1 MTRATILSLRALLVV
16 LLLGTVVAQLWFF
29 PVLAGGLA
37 HENPELAWLRWPLL
51 VVVIVVIVLAQ
62 AVLIAIWRLLSL
74 VERDRVFS
82 PDAFGWVSVIIGSAA
97 GGCVL
102 VLGTDAYLT
111 LVVEANPPALMLML
125 AAVGTG
131 LGAFAL
137 LMAVM
142 KGLLRQAAGMKHELS
157 EVI

>member
-1 MTRATILSLRALLVV
+1 MGRTTILALRALLLVLVV
-16 LLLGTVVAQLWFF
+16 GTLVAQLWFF

-37 HENPELAWLRWPLL
+37 HQNPDLAWLRWPML
-51 VVVIVVIVLAQ
+51 VVVILVIVAAQ
-62 AVLIAIWRLLSL
+62 AVLVAIWRLLGL
-74 VERDRVFS
+74 VEGDRVFS
-82 PDAFGWVSVIIGSAA
+82 PAAFGWVDLIIAA
-97 GGCVL
+97 AAVGCVL
-102 VLGTDAYLT
+102 VLGTNGYLT
-111 LVVEANPPALMLML
+111 FGVRANPPAIMLML

-142 KGLLRQAAGMKHELS
+142 KGLLRQAAGMRHELS